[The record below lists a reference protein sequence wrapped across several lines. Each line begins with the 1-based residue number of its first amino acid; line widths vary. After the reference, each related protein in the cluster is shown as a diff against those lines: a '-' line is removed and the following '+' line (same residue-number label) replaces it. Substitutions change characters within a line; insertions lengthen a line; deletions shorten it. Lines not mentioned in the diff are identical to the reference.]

1 MASLGSR
8 QAWRRRLRAA
18 GEGGE
23 SEGEGEGDQGLDDG
37 ALSAVENLMKSERG
51 ERLSKAM
58 RDVIELRAAKD
69 AVEKG
74 SSPQVE
80 AERKRVDRMKA
91 ETLEELQGRLEDVE
105 RAKRDLDSVSEQQ
118 GELRAMLEENAERA
132 ESLKCAV
139 AGAAAGGLFSL
150 PLFLASDFDILSL
163 GSCVASSALFALT
176 YRYAV
181 TNDVANT
188 QLKQGVVLAFGLT
201 RGLAVVGDGGS
212 GNGGGARPIGEVLG
226 SALTYQNFAHCAQSL
241 LLFAFVSAALELGF
255 RRGALKL
262 FGRGG

>member
-74 SSPQVE
+74 SSPQAE
-80 AERKRVDRMKA
+80 AERKKQER
-91 ETLEELQGRLEDVE
+91 EPLGELNGMSMRKKCSSKV
-105 RAKRDLDSVSEQQ
+105 RAKVRMRV
-118 GELRAMLEENAERA
+118 
-132 ESLKCAV
+132 
-139 AGAAAGGLFSL
+139 
-150 PLFLASDFDILSL
+150 I
-163 GSCVASSALFALT
+163 
-176 YRYAV
+176 
-181 TNDVANT
+181 
-188 QLKQGVVLAFGLT
+188 
-201 RGLAVVGDGGS
+201 
-212 GNGGGARPIGEVLG
+212 
-226 SALTYQNFAHCAQSL
+226 
-241 LLFAFVSAALELGF
+241 
-255 RRGALKL
+255 
-262 FGRGG
+262 